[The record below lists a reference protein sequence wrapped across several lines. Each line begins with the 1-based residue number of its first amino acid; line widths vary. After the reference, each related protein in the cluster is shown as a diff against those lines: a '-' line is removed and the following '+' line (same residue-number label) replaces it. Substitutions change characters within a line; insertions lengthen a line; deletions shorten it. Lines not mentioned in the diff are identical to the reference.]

1 MGSPMAA
8 DIIFEIFSPEK
19 VDPGSK
25 AFEKLKNAKLFD
37 PKRSSVIGVLND
49 QMKGNFT
56 VGMRDEESNTGR
68 RI

>member
-1 MGSPMAA
+1 MTD
-8 DIIFEIFSPEK
+8 DITFEIFSPEK